1 MKFLRT
7 NAIVLLAALAFS
19 ANASANDSLWFG
31 VKAGTLGFG
40 GEVSWRPIEWLDFRA
55 GANFYDYDESGS
67 QAGIN
72 YDGTLALNTYYLT
85 GNFRFPL
92 SPFRLTVGAYANSNE
107 VQLVSQDMA
116 SYLIGDNPIPY
127 PPGDIGTITSV
138 ASFDSVAPYL
148 GAGFDFD
155 ILDRLGLSLDFGVLL
170 QGEPAITMTADGLL
184 ASDPAL
190 LADLNAEIAELQ
202 SEFENLKL
210 YPVISIGF
218 NFNFF

>member
-19 ANASANDSLWFG
+19 ANASAKDSLWFG

-40 GEVSWRPIEWLDFRA
+40 GEVSWRPIEWLDLRA

-92 SPFRLTVGAYANSNE
+92 SPFRLTVGAYANDNE

-116 SYLIGDNPIPY
+116 SYLIGDNPTPY
-127 PPGDIGTITSV
+127 SPGDIGTITSV
-138 ASFDSVAPYL
+138 ASFDSVAPYI

-170 QGEPAITMTADGLL
+170 QGEPTITMTADGLL

-210 YPVISIGF
+210 YPVVSIGF